1 MIQEKI
7 TNSYGQEIELRYFK
21 EHIPGDMD
29 ERVLAMH
36 KKGKEEEEA
45 RRESGKDMKPERK
58 LTKEQQLAVMRASMG
73 FPNRDVTDGRI
84 RREEM
89 TVENAGYQIPVIK
102 YTPEGEK
109 RRPCIIF
116 FHGGGF
122 FAGTTK
128 CVENPCKA
136 LAMYA
141 DAAVFSVDYRL
152 APEHPYPIGFSDN
165 DAVVK
170 WAHEHSEELGINRDQ
185 IGVSGDSAGGN
196 MAAVCAIKDAV
207 ENRKY
212 IAFQALIYPTVNLA
226 ALPSEEYR
234 WNIAEYDVRSHFPY
248 IYPAVMALGCE
259 PEGVG
264 TMYLG
269 EDYRKKAKDPYVS
282 PLFAEDVSK
291 LAPALIV
298 NAEYDYLRLEGEA
311 YGRKLARA
319 GVPVRMVRYPGM
331 DHAFMDKIGE
341 YPQAEDMMRLIAE
354 EFRKW
359 IE

>member
-1 MIQEKI
+1 MLQEKI
-7 TNSYGQEIELRYFK
+7 TNKYGQEIELRYPA

-29 ERVLAMH
+29 ERVLANY

-45 RRESGKDMKPERK
+45 RRASGRDMKPEKK
-58 LTKEQQLAVMRASMG
+58 LSKEQQVAVMRAAMG
-73 FPNRDVTDGRI
+73 WPNQDVTDGKI
-84 RREEM
+84 LREELA
-89 TVENAGYQIPVIK
+89 VEHEGYEIPVLK
-102 YTPEGEK
+102 YSPPGEGK
-109 RRPCIIF
+109 RPCIIF

-141 DAAVFSVDYRL
+141 DAVVFSVDYRL

-165 DAVVK
+165 DAVVQ
-170 WAHEHSEELGINRDQ
+170 WVYEHGEELGIDRNQ

-196 MAAVCAIKDAV
+196 MAAVCALKDAV
-207 ENRKY
+207 EDRNY
-212 IAFQALIYPTVNLA
+212 IAFQALIYPVVNMA
-226 ALPSEEYR
+226 VLPSEEYQ
-234 WNIAEYDVRSHFPY
+234 WNLAEYDVRLHFPY
-248 IYPAVMALGCE
+248 IYPAVMALGNE
-259 PEGVG
+259 PEGVR

-269 EDYRKKAKDPYVS
+269 EDYRAKAKDPYVS

-311 YGRKLARA
+311 YGRKLAKA
-319 GVPVRMVRYPGM
+319 GVPVRMVRYCGM

-341 YPQAEDMMRLIAE
+341 YPQAEDMMKLIGE

-359 IE
+359 LK